1 MEKQV
6 WIPRKNDPVKKVLP
20 KQDKKVAEVQSVNA
34 PRIAENEKWNEV
46 GMKLDLLEELLFLS
60 PRVERVSIGLTLFI
74 CWQGLMTILK
84 QERQE
89 VQVLFQIPC
98 RKLLNMLCL
107 RRMKIFYSIKEKEKW
122 E

>member
-1 MEKQV
+1 M
-6 WIPRKNDPVKKVLP
+6 KNGL
-20 KQDKKVAEVQSVNA
+20 
-34 PRIAENEKWNEV
+34 
-46 GMKLDLLEELLFLS
+46 KLDLLEELLFLS

-74 CWQGLMTILK
+74 CWQGLMAILK
-84 QERQE
+84 QERQV

-107 RRMKIFYSIKEKEKW
+107 RRTKIYYSIKEKEKW